1 MAMRKPTQP
10 RAAIQALDE
19 RIGTL
24 KLGNIAILRKGADGN
39 VTFWE
44 TEELREYRRDSTFGI
59 VLGWLLGAANTLVG
73 APLGVAPG
81 VEAGAALGTEAAAQR
96 DVGFPDQTLRQLGE
110 QLHAGSSALV
120 TLVDPD
126 HSADRRGRAGE
137 AGRHDHARPAAAR
150 NRRGADGR
158 IVDCIRLQIADWQLN
173 CNLQSAI
180 CNHQRVRVTFCKPRG
195 WSGSKPLASVRCSAS
210 SCPGTIAASGLSHS
224 GRPPASGSS
233 VVASA

>member
-1 MAMRKPTQP
+1 MAHTQLIICTFDGDAKADAA

-19 RIGTL
+19 RLGTL

-44 TEELREYRRDSTFGI
+44 TEELREYSRDSTFGI

-81 VEAGAALGTEAAAQR
+81 VEAGAALGTEAAALR

-120 TLVDPD
+120 TLVDPN
-126 HSADRRGRAGE
+126 HSPTVMAELEKLGGTIIQGQLPPETVAAMMGE
-137 AGRHDHARPAAAR
+137 A
-150 NRRGADGR
+150 
-158 IVDCIRLQIADWQLN
+158 
-173 CNLQSAI
+173 
-180 CNHQRVRVTFCKPRG
+180 
-195 WSGSKPLASVRCSAS
+195 
-210 SCPGTIAASGLSHS
+210 
-224 GRPPASGSS
+224 
-233 VVASA
+233 